1 VPKLKRAKKTQKN
14 NLDHEIEV
22 AALNES
28 RGRDKGQQ
36 RQHFDG
42 LPQRLQIIVFLQQL
56 NRTMRF
62 ALGISNRFSVAFVGL
77 GRRSPADLH
86 NVRSIARRGVE
97 PSRDIVLSEAALRE
111 RQLAEHCMRK

>member
-1 VPKLKRAKKTQKN
+1 MPKLKRAKKTQKN

-22 AALNES
+22 AALNEG

-56 NRTMRF
+56 NHTMRL
-62 ALGISNRFSVAFVGL
+62 ALGISNRFSVASLGL
-77 GRRSPADLH
+77 GGRSPADLH
-86 NVRSIARRGVE
+86 WGGPPRECACWRLHKAAPCPVRVSPEG
-97 PSRDIVLSEAALRE
+97 LRS
-111 RQLAEHCMRK
+111 L